1 MAQVSF
7 KTHDILSLPDLDD
20 AVHEVQLY
28 ALEKGMIPI
37 SAIISR
43 PLGDGRHEILGFGH
57 NELADGIPGVH
68 GETGAVKGM
77 GRIVGGYGDLVATS
91 SLSPCPF
98 CQCTLARQLGIKTV
112 RILDDLNYR
121 PDKSDYEK
129 AGITPIVQSHPKIEQ
144 TFARWLNDPRNDVL
158 WKRDIGIPT
167 AATASPRS
175 FSRDELDLLML
186 RALRIAHEG
195 ARAGEIP
202 IGAVIVDDL
211 GQVVGAGHGRVVS
224 DNDPSKVAAMA
235 AWRAAGSRDD
245 WGRHTLV
252 LTHGPDPI
260 AYSMFKVFG
269 FGQLVVGSD
278 AVYTGE
284 TSGVRALE
292 KPVTVMGMGDRCDDL
307 LREWLSRNTI
317 DRAREY
323 LGMEFYPGGPVSMC
337 PAALAKGC

>member
-1 MAQVSF
+1 MRKLLPRNS
-7 KTHDILSLPDLDD
+7 ILSLPELDD

-28 ALEKGMIPI
+28 ALERGMIPI
-37 SAIISR
+37 AAIISR
-43 PLGDGRHEILGFGH
+43 PLADGRHEVLGFGH
-57 NELADGIPGVH
+57 NELADGVPGVH

-77 GRIVGGYGDLVATS
+77 GRIGGGYGDLVATS

-98 CQCTLARQLGIKTV
+98 CQCTLARQLGIETV

-144 TFARWLNDPRNDVL
+144 TFARWVNDPRNDVL
-158 WKRDIGIPT
+158 WKRDIGISSGPQV
-167 AATASPRS
+167 SPRS
-175 FSRDELDLLML
+175 FSQDELDALME
-186 RALRIAHEG
+186 RAICLAQEG
-195 ARAGEIP
+195 ERAGEIP
-202 IGAVIVDDL
+202 IGAVIVDEL
-211 GQVVGAGHGRVVS
+211 GQVVGVGHARVVS

-278 AVYTGE
+278 AVYAGE
-284 TSGVRALE
+284 IEGVRALG
-292 KPVTVMGMGDRCDDL
+292 KPVIGMNMGEECDAT
-307 LREWLSRNTI
+307 LRGWISRNSGERVR
-317 DRAREY
+317 DY
-323 LGMEFYPGGPVSMC
+323 LGINWR
-337 PAALAKGC
+337 

>member
-1 MAQVSF
+1 MFRLSF
-7 KTHDILSLPDLDD
+7 KKHDLLSLPELDD

-28 ALEKGMIPI
+28 ALERGMIPI
-37 SAIISR
+37 AAIISR
-43 PLGDGRHEILGFGH
+43 PLADGRHEVLGFGH
-57 NELADGIPGVH
+57 NELADGVPGVH

-77 GRIVGGYGDLVATS
+77 GQIVGGYGDLVATS

-144 TFARWLNDPRNDVL
+144 TFARWVNDPRNDVL
-158 WKRDIGIPT
+158 WKRDIGISTGPQM
-167 AATASPRS
+167 SSRS
-175 FSRDELDLLML
+175 FSHEELDALMQ
-186 RALRIAHEG
+186 RAIRLAQEG
-195 ARAGEIP
+195 ERAGEMP
-202 IGAVIVDDL
+202 IGAVIVDEL
-211 GQVVGAGHGRVVS
+211 GQVVGAGHARVVS

-278 AVYTGE
+278 EVYAGE
-284 TSGVRALE
+284 IAGVRALG
-292 KPVTVMGMGDRCDDL
+292 KRVTVLGMADRCDDL
-307 LREWLSRNTI
+307 LREWLARNSIERTQ
-317 DRAREY
+317 EY
-323 LGMEFYPGGPVSMC
+323 LGIGYSSGGPVS
-337 PAALAKGC
+337 